1 MNQLQDEDL
10 IAIDN
15 ILRTCG
21 TTAMSDKEIRW
32 LNHTKESISDISDEY
47 RIAQKVITQRQKY
60 QLCDYGVL
68 DRVVELAEANGVM
81 LIKQEP
87 EKPKPV
93 IPFIGGGALGSH
105 FDDGEDD
112 DASSGDYDGLAKAW
126 AVGVTGDP
134 TESAPSDTNNSLFY
148 SEQSKIAAKN
158 SDLSRQA
165 SEFSAGEA
173 KKSEI
178 ASAQSAQQ
186 SEVSNQGSGESAA
199 AAKTSEQNAKTSE
212 QNSNQNKLDSAESA
226 RQSEVSNQAS
236 GQHAAAA
243 KTSETNSKNSEVEAE
258 KSKNSSATSAQQSEQ
273 SNQDAKIEADKAK
286 VEADKA
292 LTANILMSQV
302 EADAI
307 KSINLNYFDASGMV
321 NMGKAIVDP
330 ISMAINEGLWV
341 RQSSGFEN
349 IVELGATQGPD
360 VIGSSKTSHA
370 VTHIA
375 GAVSNILGTGFT
387 GDSSRVFRFE
397 LPEAE
402 DGTRTFNKATSESI
416 THPDV
421 DTAFALAAT
430 SDDIEVVTHPVD
442 LVTFEYYEE
451 ELTGV
456 QEIFECI
463 QSLSTTFGT
472 TSVPT
477 VLSTRKLSYFQQYDG
492 QFPEVTANPD
502 FINDR
507 YRCVVWPD
515 LTEPQKRE
523 IAAYMGEK
531 LFIGV
536 NGNIVN
542 GRLRARTIRGLGN
555 GDWANIDS
563 MNPSA
568 GLWFGSTWSGRGAF
582 AQGNSDSV
590 VASQGYD
597 SALMSNNNAPS
608 NGAFTSYKSNPVAYQ
623 GRCFMYVVATVPRAN
638 KGAYVEGLNDF
649 GTRKCRLIGTT
660 GSAFWYEQPEFSTM
674 TLKDCFTD
682 PAGMPVGT
690 AGYTIDSG
698 YIGAP
703 QGSGRPDGIYFDGIY
718 ADGLNGVI
726 DWRLGAVAND
736 SPAEASKTLSKV
748 ENSTYRGLEEL
759 TRTVP
764 HECGADGRNTGFGVY
779 HQDSLPSRNEI
790 WIVSDVYNMRDH
802 VSVGDV
808 VHVYWQPTGEVVK
821 VKIFEVTGAQ
831 CKGSYNGTV
840 TFRSYSTGDQSSS
853 SVLFETKIN
862 LSVSG
867 ELNTKMV
874 IGDPANILL
883 TDALKNG
890 WLGTW
895 CPVIPDGSSATSY
908 PLTRKGLNLVSPA
921 KWIITSDNGA
931 TWVSGSTNTIDSTQ
945 NAFVNKQIAI
955 GTIVTYDYKAFAK
968 QAKKSNN
975 KSVYNGD
982 VGIMHVL
989 VTNSHELSKG
999 VTLNES
1005 VTGKIGT
1012 GSDYRIYRPLDYVM
1026 ENGLASN
1033 INTSMQTLPTDASEI
1048 SSWQINNNWQSSIMF
1063 FDGVNYA
1070 ELTIPLGWIKNKA
1083 EAGPQFPKPASARVR
1098 RFASYYGTSYN

>member
-1 MNQLQDEDL
+1 MTINYDNYNNRLEAAISEAEDSSAKFREVANGDENTEVPLDTGSTPTIRKFLKEQDSK
-10 IAIDN
+10 IN
-15 ILRTCG
+15 VG
-21 TTAMSDKEIRW
+21 
-32 LNHTKESISDISDEY
+32 
-47 RIAQKVITQRQKY
+47 AQAVLAQCTEQK
-60 QLCDYGVL
+60 D
-68 DRVVELAEANGVM
+68 LAEAQATIAAEQVVLAENQVTAATEQAT
-81 LIKQEP
+81 L
-87 EKPKPV
+87 
-93 IPFIGGGALGSH
+93 AA
-105 FDDGEDD
+105 
-112 DASSGDYDGLAKAW
+112 ASAAKAEEV
-126 AVGVTGDP
+126 AGLDKVQD
-134 TESAPSDTNNSLFY
+134 A
-148 SEQSKIAAKN
+148 I
-158 SDLSRQA
+158 DLTL
-165 SEFSAGEA
+165 SEFVGIMPESEA
-173 KKSEI
+173 RAI
-178 ASAQSAQQ
+178 
-186 SEVSNQGSGESAA
+186 
-199 AAKTSEQNAKTSE
+199 
-212 QNSNQNKLDSAESA
+212 
-226 RQSEVSNQAS
+226 QA
-236 GQHAAAA
+236 
-243 KTSETNSKNSEVEAE
+243 T
-258 KSKNSSATSAQQSEQ
+258 
-273 SNQDAKIEADKAK
+273 
-286 VEADKA
+286 
-292 LTANILMSQV
+292 
-302 EADAI
+302 
-307 KSINLNYFDASGMV
+307 NLNHFDASGVV
-321 NMGKAIVDP
+321 NMGKAIVDQ
-330 ISMAINEGLWV
+330 ISVAINEGLWV

-349 IVELGATQGPD
+349 IVELGATQGTG

-397 LPEAE
+397 LPQAE
-402 DGTRTFNKATSESI
+402 DGTRTFNKVTNESI

-523 IAAYMGEK
+523 IAAYMGEN

-563 MNPSA
+563 MNPSS

-660 GSAFWYEQPEFSTM
+660 GSAFWHEQPEFSTM

-690 AGYTIDSG
+690 AGYTVDSG
-698 YIGAP
+698 YIGTP
-703 QGSGRPDGIYFDGIY
+703 QGSGHPDGIFYDGIEEG
-718 ADGLNGVI
+718 GLNGVI

-736 SPAEASKTLSKV
+736 SPVETSKTLAKV
-748 ENSTYRGLEEL
+748 ENSTYRGLEGL
-759 TRTVP
+759 TRTAP

-808 VHVYWQPTGEVVK
+808 VYVYWQPTGEVVK

-831 CKGSYNGTV
+831 CKGSYSGTV

-867 ELNTKMV
+867 EFNTKMV

-945 NAFVNKQIAI
+945 NAFVNNQIAI
-955 GTIVTYDYKAFAK
+955 GAIVTYNYKAFAEQTK
-968 QAKKSNN
+968 PSTVKPVLNATKGLLGVTVTQSHDKAVLAEAVAGIILKSDASGIVTEQSQAVKFLIGDVIERI
-975 KSVYNGD
+975 KSVQTD
-982 VGIMHVL
+982 MVAP
-989 VTNSHELSKG
+989 TNSSQAIKIAAYQTSDNGQGSITIIANTMTHNGTDWGELEEVILPFGSLTDDTFVDG
-999 VTLNES
+999 NEITQTCHSS
-1005 VTGKIGT
+1005 V
-1012 GSDYRIYRPLDYVM
+1012 
-1026 ENGLASN
+1026 
-1033 INTSMQTLPTDASEI
+1033 
-1048 SSWQINNNWQSSIMF
+1048 
-1063 FDGVNYA
+1063 
-1070 ELTIPLGWIKNKA
+1070 LTIPCTWTSNL
-1083 EAGPQFPKPASARVR
+1083 ARSGAQVE
-1098 RFASYYGTSYN
+1098 GVDL